1 VSTLTNPELPILVI
15 DDEVPFLKSV
25 TVLLRLAGVTNVQT
39 CSDSRQIASM
49 IGRNR
54 YSLVLLDLLM
64 PYVTGW
70 DVIPLIAQTSPEVP
84 IVVLTAADD
93 IDSAVR
99 CIKAGAFN
107 YLLKPV
113 DKERLLATISE
124 ALERWEV
131 LRERYRISAGDTN
144 HGLRRPQ
151 LFARIVTGDVR
162 MYSLFQYVEAVAP
175 TRYPVLITGE
185 TGTGKELMAQ
195 AIHDA
200 SDCTGEL
207 IAVNVAGLDDTLFS
221 DTLFGHRRG
230 AFTGADAERKGMIA
244 RAESGTL
251 FLDEIGDL
259 SVESQIRLLRLVQEG
274 MYFQLGSDEP
284 HFSNA
289 RIVFA
294 TNHDL
299 GKKTEAGLFR
309 KDFYYRL
316 QSHHIHIPP
325 LRERPKDIP
334 LLIDHFLT
342 NAVIAA
348 GRTVKP
354 WVPEEL
360 YELLRVY
367 DFPGNIREL
376 QGLIDDAMVRHDG
389 DTLSLDRFRTLVFR
403 RLKDSDSSDGN
414 RPPSTVNTAA
424 ALGRNSGAELPGIEN
439 GEELPTIRMAEERLI
454 DLAMRKTGGNQT
466 RAAAI
471 LGITRQGL
479 HAWLRK
485 RSLREEDRP
494 EGQ

>member
-1 VSTLTNPELPILVI
+1 MSTLTNPELPILII
-15 DDEVPFLKSV
+15 DDEEHFLKSV

-39 CSDSRQIASM
+39 CPDSRQIASM

-64 PYVTGW
+64 PYVSGW

-99 CIKAGAFN
+99 CIKAGAFH
-107 YLLKPV
+107 YLVKPV
-113 DKERLLATISE
+113 DKERLLATIGE
-124 ALERWEV
+124 ALERWEA
-131 LRERYRISAGDTN
+131 LRERYRISAGGNT

-151 LFARIVTGDVR
+151 LFSRIVTGDVR

-175 TRYPVLITGE
+175 TRFPVLVTGE

-221 DTLFGHRRG
+221 DTLYGHRRG
-230 AFTGADAERKGMIA
+230 AFTGADGDRKGMIA
-244 RAESGTL
+244 RADSGTL

-284 HFSNA
+284 HFTNA

-342 NAVIAA
+342 KAVVAT
-348 GRTVKP
+348 GKEVKP
-354 WVPEEL
+354 KVPDEL

-403 RLKDSDSSDGN
+403 RLKDSDFSN
-414 RPPSTVNTAA
+414 RRIATLRANTAVTPD
-424 ALGRNSGAELPGIEN
+424 RNNGANLPGLEN

-454 DLAMRKTGGNQT
+454 DLALRKTGGNQT

-471 LGITRQGL
+471 LGISRQGL

-494 EGQ
+494 KDQ